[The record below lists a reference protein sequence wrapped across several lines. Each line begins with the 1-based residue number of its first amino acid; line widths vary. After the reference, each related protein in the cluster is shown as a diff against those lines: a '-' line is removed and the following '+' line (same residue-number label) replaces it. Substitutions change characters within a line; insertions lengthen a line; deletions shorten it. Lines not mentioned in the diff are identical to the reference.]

1 MINNNSNSP
10 SRILLV
16 LLFLVLGTCHC
27 SIIGSSGQTVPE
39 NTAKLLAANAKMA
52 DGKHG
57 VKMGEVFE
65 GCDDAKTDLALDW
78 DGSPLNYTCYHQNR
92 PYPIQED
99 LKPITE
105 CEQVPEDYMVSN
117 SSSSGRT

>member
-1 MINNNSNSP
+1 M
-10 SRILLV
+10 
-16 LLFLVLGTCHC
+16 
-27 SIIGSSGQTVPE
+27 PE